1 MKISEQA
8 EADVTVATV
17 RAFRAVQTFWL
28 VGVAVGVVACG
39 GSGGVGCVFG
49 GSDSGASGPQSI
61 EVVKPT
67 ATVPFDRTFMWRPVN
82 GATNYRVIVY
92 NAAGERSFEVHDV
105 RGTAVA
111 VAKTV
116 GLAPGEYSWQVIALK
131 DGVDLTQ
138 SARTNFTIK

>member
-1 MKISEQA
+1 VQVLRS
-8 EADVTVATV
+8 VATLWIV
-17 RAFRAVQTFWL
+17 TA
-28 VGVAVGVVACG
+28 VAVGVVACG
-39 GSGGVGCVFG
+39 GTGSVGCAFG
-49 GSDSGASGPQSI
+49 SSSGPSEPQPI

-67 ATVPFDRTFMWRPVN
+67 PTVPFDRTFTWRPVD

-92 NAAGERSFEVHDV
+92 NAAGDRSFEVHDV

-116 GLAPGEYSWQVIALK
+116 DLAPGEYSWQVIALK